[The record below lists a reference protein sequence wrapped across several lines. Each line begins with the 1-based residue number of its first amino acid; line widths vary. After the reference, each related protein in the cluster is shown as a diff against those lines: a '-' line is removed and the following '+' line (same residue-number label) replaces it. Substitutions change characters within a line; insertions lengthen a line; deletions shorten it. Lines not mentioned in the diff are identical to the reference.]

1 LKNLFAKKKKCVSF
15 FIMSGVAQMTIFTIK
30 EKLRYQEFEISLH
43 AFEEAVDDFLL
54 DQLPQTQEIMP

>member
-1 LKNLFAKKKKCVSF
+1 
-15 FIMSGVAQMTIFTIK
+15 MSGVAQMTIFEIK
-30 EKLRYQEFEISLH
+30 EKLRYQEFEICLH